1 MKKRGSGQPKN
12 SNQDIDTILLK
23 EQDQFRRLKQI
34 LSYFEK
40 RYKISSQDILEATS
54 KEPVIP
60 VSIFTKRLTVL
71 ETIVKF
77 LKEEYNY
84 SYHQIAVLLN
94 RNERNIWHAYDNA
107 IKKRKEKLKVD
118 SSEYLIPLSIFQNK
132 GLSILESLVVY
143 LKEEFNLSYHK
154 IAVLL
159 KRDDRTI
166 WTVYHKAKKKK

>member
-1 MKKRGSGQPKN
+1 MKKRGNRELKN
-12 SNQDIDTILLK
+12 SNLDLDRILIK
-23 EQDQFRRLKQI
+23 EHEYTKRLKQI
-34 LSYFEK
+34 ISYFK
-40 RYKISSQDILEATS
+40 KKYKVKSQDILKAVE
-54 KEPVIP
+54 KEPLIP
-60 VSIFTKRLTVL
+60 VSVFNKKLTVL
-71 ETIVKF
+71 ETLVKF

-84 SYHQIAVLLN
+84 SYHQIAVLLA

-143 LKEEFNLSYHK
+143 LKEEFSLSYHE
-154 IAVLL
+154 IAVLI

-166 WTVYHKAKKKK
+166 WTVYHKAKK